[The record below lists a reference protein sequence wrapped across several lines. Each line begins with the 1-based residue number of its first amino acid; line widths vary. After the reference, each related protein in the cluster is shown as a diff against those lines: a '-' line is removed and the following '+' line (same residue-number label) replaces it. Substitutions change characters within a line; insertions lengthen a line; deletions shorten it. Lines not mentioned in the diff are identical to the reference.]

1 MKKPTYGEILM
12 FVVGLGF
19 GVVFVDWYYVEYD
32 NKIQDSIDAMELCQ
46 SQVPEN
52 VTCRITAIPYE
63 ATVRLGQ

>member
-1 MKKPTYGEILM
+1 MNSETLLVTIGIM
-12 FVVGLGF
+12 I
-19 GVVFVDWYYVEYD
+19 GVVITFG
-32 NKIQDSIDAMELCQ
+32 AMFTQLPRDEVKNAMLLCQ